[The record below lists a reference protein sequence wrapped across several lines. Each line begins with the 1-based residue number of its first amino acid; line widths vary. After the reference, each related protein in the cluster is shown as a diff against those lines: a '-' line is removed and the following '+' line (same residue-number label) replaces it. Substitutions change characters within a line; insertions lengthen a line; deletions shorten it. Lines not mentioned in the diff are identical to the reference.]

1 MKGADMRAKK
11 IKGRRQRFLLLFVV
25 LLFLAGALLP
35 LVTTA
40 AESMTT
46 PIAFIKAQELAH
58 KDAKGEVYLG
68 KVLTINYATNSAR
81 VIERYDRL
89 LMELVDVL
97 KTPERRSYRLVI
109 KGYTDSTGPRWLNN
123 KLSLKRANELKRLLV
138 EKYYLDPGRIT
149 VEGHG
154 PENPIASNK
163 TPSGRAMNRRSE
175 LHIYGDVS
183 EAIKMLLP
191 PPAPKVAEKKPP
203 TPPLFKPKKP
213 AVVPKPAKPAPKV
226 MAKPEVKPSRGTP
239 PVTGPLPEAL
249 RGLVIKDYFV
259 PSTEKRAG
267 VIRAML
273 GHVVVVHRA
282 TNEAYFGRT
291 GDTIYENDAIYTLDD
306 SRCRIYFFDDDL
318 VSMAANTQFALD
330 QYEDKREEKRKLS
343 FFSMLKGKAMFYAL
357 RLFRYKQMAFRVKT
371 PTAVVGVRGTKFGVH
386 VRWLKE
392 KTASVGNPV
401 VASSDPVQAF
411 LIAAKDGGGGSW
423 CTDTFCEDGVI
434 EVDGKEVPAGYTY
447 HCETGEVTPSDPEY
461 ISQFEEETGVGKEK
475 KRGKGKEEVKEG
487 SQIPPELGPD
497 EFADA
502 TDAQSDSTND
512 QNVPGTTTDQYM
524 GYFSALLT
532 NTSGE
537 INLQD
542 VYSSTTA
549 QDFESNAITADSLIT
564 SGGLLRLNPGFVNNT
579 TSYLTRIVTQGASG
593 VIDSGD
599 LGTQYPLNVTTVGSN
614 SYMEWGY
621 WTMETAWTYNGED
634 YIVNSPAWY
643 VYGLVTSDT
652 VIQGLTGTVNYSG
665 QAFGTYHPAWASGVS
680 MNGNFSCQVDFGSG
694 SISNFNLNVS
704 GGSYSASITNAGG
717 TLSGGQFSLSGGTWS
732 LTTGTADQQS
742 ASGTFYGPNAQYIGG
757 SWEMRDSYMGD
768 AAAGIFQG
776 SRQ

>member
-249 RGLVIKDYFV
+249 RGLVI
-259 PSTEKRAG
+259 
-267 VIRAML
+267 
-273 GHVVVVHRA
+273 
-282 TNEAYFGRT
+282 
-291 GDTIYENDAIYTLDD
+291 
-306 SRCRIYFFDDDL
+306 
-318 VSMAANTQFALD
+318 
-330 QYEDKREEKRKLS
+330 
-343 FFSMLKGKAMFYAL
+343 
-357 RLFRYKQMAFRVKT
+357 
-371 PTAVVGVRGTKFGVH
+371 
-386 VRWLKE
+386 
-392 KTASVGNPV
+392 
-401 VASSDPVQAF
+401 
-411 LIAAKDGGGGSW
+411 
-423 CTDTFCEDGVI
+423 
-434 EVDGKEVPAGYTY
+434 
-447 HCETGEVTPSDPEY
+447 
-461 ISQFEEETGVGKEK
+461 
-475 KRGKGKEEVKEG
+475 
-487 SQIPPELGPD
+487 
-497 EFADA
+497 
-502 TDAQSDSTND
+502 
-512 QNVPGTTTDQYM
+512 
-524 GYFSALLT
+524 
-532 NTSGE
+532 
-537 INLQD
+537 
-542 VYSSTTA
+542 
-549 QDFESNAITADSLIT
+549 
-564 SGGLLRLNPGFVNNT
+564 
-579 TSYLTRIVTQGASG
+579 
-593 VIDSGD
+593 
-599 LGTQYPLNVTTVGSN
+599 
-614 SYMEWGY
+614 
-621 WTMETAWTYNGED
+621 
-634 YIVNSPAWY
+634 
-643 VYGLVTSDT
+643 
-652 VIQGLTGTVNYSG
+652 
-665 QAFGTYHPAWASGVS
+665 
-680 MNGNFSCQVDFGSG
+680 
-694 SISNFNLNVS
+694 
-704 GGSYSASITNAGG
+704 
-717 TLSGGQFSLSGGTWS
+717 
-732 LTTGTADQQS
+732 
-742 ASGTFYGPNAQYIGG
+742 
-757 SWEMRDSYMGD
+757 
-768 AAAGIFQG
+768 
-776 SRQ
+776 